1 VTDPLFPNQ
10 GVGSFLDVS
19 TMMIYTH
26 VLSRDF
32 MIDRRISSSFGAQG
46 FRFEPGTIPGLIG
59 FDVGWTR
66 DDHHV
71 SWLSIG
77 PNTTSPLDSG
87 DYLVAL
93 RDQDSSGH
101 PISGRI
107 KFEDLRD
114 VARHREASSGSVR
127 GEQRLRIPHLS
138 SAEEFVLTGFL
149 FEYES
154 SDHHL
159 LHIKLLQMAHND
171 HIHVNFGD
179 AGGAERYRV
188 SIKYAVLPS
197 SMLARSTVYMESG
210 SPVRSEDRISRTAG
224 TALLQSFEF
233 RFQNGDHHLQRIS
246 LDLDEDEV
254 LVRFRDQDGNDP
266 FTWMTEFAVLRT

>member
-1 VTDPLFPNQ
+1 
-10 GVGSFLDVS
+10 
-19 TMMIYTH
+19 MIE
-26 VLSRDF
+26 RG
-32 MIDRRISSSFGAQG
+32 ISSDVGAQG
-46 FRFEPGTIPGLIG
+46 FRFGAGTIPGLIG

-66 DDHHV
+66 DDRHV

-87 DYLVAL
+87 DYLAAL
-93 RDQDSSGH
+93 RDQDSSGYR
-101 PISGRI
+101 ISGTI

-114 VARHREASSGSVR
+114 VAQHRAVFASGLR

-159 LHIKLLQMAHND
+159 LHIKLRQMAHND
-171 HIHVNFGD
+171 HIYVNFGD
-179 AGGAERYRV
+179 NDGAERYRV

-197 SMLARSTVYMESG
+197 SMLARNTVYMESG
-210 SPVRSEDRISRTAG
+210 SHARSEDRISRTPG

-246 LDLDEDEV
+246 LDLDDDEV
-254 LVRFRDQDGNDP
+254 LARFRDQDGNDP
-266 FTWMTEFAVLRT
+266 FTWMTEFAILRT